1 MAVNPMQKKA
11 RNSFLLGMLVT
22 FIICAII
29 GIMVYILIVLP
40 ENKEKSERGQE
51 VKAFV
56 LNKDIKSGDVITKDM
71 FDEITVYSNT
81 IPRNYINKDGI
92 EEIYLKDKDENYIYT
107 YKEEQAD
114 GTTISEM
121 YIEQPSNE
129 TNTTYKYLTTL
140 KDNKKKEE
148 KQKVLIEKDDNGKY
162 YKTKL
167 SNEEKEYVEFKNV
180 PVVAKINMAKNTLL
194 TTSYVVAEDESVTDD
209 VRTMEYNMLM
219 LPINV
224 AIGDYVDVRITFP
237 NGQDFIVIAKKE
249 IKNIQGNTVTFEMTE
264 AEILMLNSAVVESYI
279 IKASNIYVAKYVEPG
294 MQEKAS
300 NTYTPTPE
308 VIRLINTD
316 SNIVAEAKQ
325 ELAGKF
331 NVDVRNDM
339 NSSSGQYSEEAKT
352 NVEEGIQ
359 KQIENAKKAREEYL
373 KGISAE

>member
-40 ENKEKSERGQE
+40 ENKEKSERGQ
-51 VKAFV
+51 VKTVYV
-56 LNKDIKSGDVITKDM
+56 LNRDVKSGEEITASMFKQIDSYENLVPANSVNAATIANITSGKKVVARIDMYKNTVITQNAVAL
-71 FDEITVYSNT
+71 E
-81 IPRNYINKDGI
+81 
-92 EEIYLKDKDENYIYT
+92 
-107 YKEEQAD
+107 EEQ
-114 GTTISEM
+114 
-121 YIEQPSNE
+121 
-129 TNTTYKYLTTL
+129 L
-140 KDNKKKEE
+140 
-148 KQKVLIEKDDNGKY
+148 
-162 YKTKL
+162 
-167 SNEEKEYVEFKNV
+167 
-180 PVVAKINMAKNTLL
+180 
-194 TTSYVVAEDESVTDD
+194 TDD

-224 AIGDYVDVRITFP
+224 TIGDYVDVRITFP

-264 AEILMLNSAVVESYI
+264 EEILMLNSAVVESYI
-279 IKASNIYVAKYVEPG
+279 MKASNIYVAKYVEPG

-300 NTYTPTPE
+300 NTYTPTSE

-325 ELAGKF
+325 GLAEKF

-352 NVEEGIQ
+352 NVE
-359 KQIENAKKAREEYL
+359 
-373 KGISAE
+373 